1 MSFGSVLRTL
11 LEDRDISQRQLAEY
25 LNMAPSSIGSYVRD
39 FREPDF
45 NTLIRIADFFRV
57 STDDLLEHTRSDTAT
72 QKESQQAQQILS
84 ALSVEDRAVWLA
96 QGEVFLKQRQQK
108 RHDSNL

>member
-1 MSFGSVLRTL
+1 MSFGTVLRTL

-45 NTLIRIADFFRV
+45 NTLIRIADFFSV
-57 STDDLLEHTRSDTAT
+57 STDDLLEHTQGLAT
-72 QKESQQAQQILS
+72 KKEQKQAQQILS
-84 ALSVEDRAVWLA
+84 ALSADDRAIWLA
-96 QGEVFLKQRQQK
+96 QGETILKLRQQRK
-108 RHDSNL
+108 A

>member
-1 MSFGSVLRTL
+1 MSFGTVLRTL

-45 NTLIRIADFFRV
+45 HTLIRIADFFSV
-57 STDDLLEHTRSDTAT
+57 STDVLLEHTQNIPSEKD
-72 QKESQQAQQILS
+72 QQQAQQIIS
-84 ALSVEDRAVWLA
+84 ALSADDRAIWLA
-96 QGEVFLKQRQQK
+96 QGEAILKLRQQRK
-108 RHDSNL
+108 A

>member
-1 MSFGSVLRTL
+1 MVLFMSFGTVLRTL

-45 NTLIRIADFFRV
+45 NTLIRIADFFSV
-57 STDDLLEHTRSDTAT
+57 STDDLLEHTQSLANERE
-72 QKESQQAQQILS
+72 QQQAQQILS
-84 ALSVEDRAVWLA
+84 ALSADDRAIWLA
-96 QGEVFLKQRQQK
+96 QGETILKLRQQRK
-108 RHDSNL
+108 A